1 MNLKTDFI
9 AFALQKNSHSG
20 REILLNLKIIIKGP
34 DCLEAWI
41 NLLATLKELGLAIE
55 DHNWAAKKLKDES
68 IQLNN
73 LNKHFHNTITVT
85 KKQEL
90 TYMFFIRT
98 KI

>member
-1 MNLKTDFI
+1 MSKEINLKTDFI
-9 AFALQKNSHSG
+9 AFTHQKNSHSG

-73 LNKHFHNTITVT
+73 LNKHFHNTITIT
-85 KKQEL
+85 KKTR
-90 TYMFFIRT
+90 TYIHVFY
-98 KI
+98 

>member
-9 AFALQKNSHSG
+9 AFTHQKNSHSG

-73 LNKHFHNTITVT
+73 LNKDFHNTITIT

>member
-9 AFALQKNSHSG
+9 AFTHQKNSHSG

-41 NLLATLKELGLAIE
+41 KLLSTLKELGLAIE
-55 DHNWAAKKLKDES
+55 DHDWTAKKLKDET
-68 IQLNN
+68 IQLNI
-73 LNKHFHNTITVT
+73 LNKHFHNTITIT
-85 KKQEL
+85 KK
-90 TYMFFIRT
+90 TRTCIYVFIRT